1 MSAKQF
7 ATIVVIT
14 FIVGIVWLVAD
25 IIFNTK
31 ASIPDNPQ
39 LNTLLE
45 PINPNFNSRVL
56 ELIDQEVPIT
66 DTIPISRRSTPQVQ
80 PTETEIQ
87 SATQGGEL
95 KP

>member
-1 MSAKQF
+1 MSSKQF
-7 ATIVVIT
+7 AAIVVIT
-14 FIVGIVWLVAD
+14 FIVGIIWLVSD

-56 ELIDQEVPIT
+56 ELIAGEVPGT
-66 DTIPISRRSTPQVQ
+66 DTIPVSRESTTVAQ
-80 PTETEIQ
+80 PTVTGTQ
-87 SATQGGEL
+87 TATPGGQIR
-95 KP
+95 P

>member
-1 MSAKQF
+1 MSSKQF

-14 FIVGIVWLVAD
+14 FIVGIIWLISD

-56 ELIDQEVPIT
+56 EVIAEEVPST
-66 DTIPISRRSTPQVQ
+66 DTIPTSQGSAALTPV
-80 PTETEIQ
+80 TETAIQ
-87 SATQGGEL
+87 TATPGGVL
-95 KP
+95 LP